1 MKISTKTRYGMRF
14 MIDLAQSQGEGRV
27 ALKDI
32 ADRQG
37 LSKKYLE
44 QVVAPLASAGLLD
57 VTRGNQGGYRLSR
70 DASAITLADIVAA
83 SEDGLELLDCMGSLS
98 ACERAEDCRLVACGA
113 AFKWRS
119 AIISPG
125 SPSPTSPLPPP
136 LPTCNLPPDLFRVSC
151 VITCAATREDA
162 VEDEGKKYWLSIA
175 AFVLVFIAVVVTLS
189 TFMQQ
194 TSNRIVAQANQYVS
208 DASAQSWHCW
218 SPPSM
223 ENTQK
228 DIETIAALAS
238 ESADVTD
245 IVTSEEWLISVEET
259 SAFRHHRLR

>member
-98 ACERAEDCRLVACGA
+98 ACERAEDCPSRRVWGGDRRLSLRAHP
-113 AFKWRS
+113 RRRR
-119 AIISPG
+119 
-125 SPSPTSPLPPP
+125 
-136 LPTCNLPPDLFRVSC
+136 LFRRRC
-151 VITCAATREDA
+151 QLVI
-162 VEDEGKKYWLSIA
+162 YH
-175 AFVLVFIAVVVTLS
+175 
-189 TFMQQ
+189 Q
-194 TSNRIVAQANQYVS
+194 TSFAYHV
-208 DASAQSWHCW
+208 
-218 SPPSM
+218 
-223 ENTQK
+223 
-228 DIETIAALAS
+228 
-238 ESADVTD
+238 
-245 IVTSEEWLISVEET
+245 
-259 SAFRHHRLR
+259 

>member
-83 SEDGLELLDCMGSLS
+83 SEDG
-98 ACERAEDCRLVACGA
+98 APRTARLVACGA
-113 AFKWRS
+113 AFKRRS

-162 VEDEGKKYWLSIA
+162 VEDEGK
-175 AFVLVFIAVVVTLS
+175 S
-189 TFMQQ
+189 TG
-194 TSNRIVAQANQYVS
+194 
-208 DASAQSWHCW
+208 
-218 SPPSM
+218 SP
-223 ENTQK
+223 
-228 DIETIAALAS
+228 
-238 ESADVTD
+238 
-245 IVTSEEWLISVEET
+245 
-259 SAFRHHRLR
+259 

>member
-98 ACERAEDCRLVACGA
+98 ASEDGLELLDCMGSLSACERAEDCPSRRVWGGLQVAIG
-113 AFKWRS
+113 
-119 AIISPG
+119 
-125 SPSPTSPLPPP
+125 
-136 LPTCNLPPDLFRVSC
+136 D
-151 VITCAATREDA
+151 
-162 VEDEGKKYWLSIA
+162 YLSG
-175 AFVLVFIAVVVTLS
+175 LTL
-189 TFMQQ
+189 
-194 TSNRIVAQANQYVS
+194 
-208 DASAQSWHCW
+208 
-218 SPPSM
+218 
-223 ENTQK
+223 
-228 DIETIAALAS
+228 
-238 ESADVTD
+238 ADVT
-245 IVTSEEWLISVEET
+245 S
-259 SAFRHHRLR
+259 SAAAANL

>member
-70 DASAITLADIVAA
+70 DASAA

-98 ACERAEDCRLVACGA
+98 ACERAEDCPSRRVWGGLQVAIG
-113 AFKWRS
+113 
-119 AIISPG
+119 
-125 SPSPTSPLPPP
+125 
-136 LPTCNLPPDLFRVSC
+136 D
-151 VITCAATREDA
+151 
-162 VEDEGKKYWLSIA
+162 YLSG
-175 AFVLVFIAVVVTLS
+175 LTL
-189 TFMQQ
+189 
-194 TSNRIVAQANQYVS
+194 
-208 DASAQSWHCW
+208 
-218 SPPSM
+218 
-223 ENTQK
+223 
-228 DIETIAALAS
+228 
-238 ESADVTD
+238 ADVA
-245 IVTSEEWLISVEET
+245 S
-259 SAFRHHRLR
+259 SAAAANL